1 MASAKNQVGDL
12 KSLAAEARNHLYA
25 VLRDTE
31 VWQQEALQGRCPCTV
46 NVVRSD
52 YLLQPGNNPRRPGN
66 PGEPTKPV
74 GLLSKRV
81 NQSTFLNHRTLL
93 ILHPEDPN
101 MTARK
106 ALLAQFQ
113 PDHIDQSR
121 DVANVLTQMTSMT
134 LDDQDRVGA
143 IIDHQAVTD
152 WLLDPRFPALLVHGN
167 GRRHDRIAP
176 TSVACALLIHVFSAK
191 LRFPTLYWYC
201 GLHDAGS
208 QGNPSSML
216 KNLICQLLS
225 LSCCVC
231 SLDDQLGLDSQNFAK
246 MITLFVRLLRSSS
259 LVAPVVCVLDGISF
273 YEARHQRVE
282 TSKLVEELVGLAQS
296 EPTVLLLL
304 LTSPLRTNCISQRS
318 KKAPKLII
326 AEIPDHVSGYKQGLN
341 SRQIVSFTEER
352 ANTRLESLV
361 GRR

>member
-1 MASAKNQVGDL
+1 
-12 KSLAAEARNHLYA
+12 
-25 VLRDTE
+25 
-31 VWQQEALQGRCPCTV
+31 
-46 NVVRSD
+46 
-52 YLLQPGNNPRRPGN
+52 
-66 PGEPTKPV
+66 
-74 GLLSKRV
+74 
-81 NQSTFLNHRTLL
+81 
-93 ILHPEDPN
+93 

-121 DVANVLTQMTSMT
+121 DLANVLTQMTSMT

-143 IIDHQAVTD
+143 IVDHQAVTD

-176 TSVACALLIHVFSAK
+176 TSVACALLIHVFSTK

-201 GLHDAGS
+201 GLHDAGL

-231 SLDDQLGLDSQNFAK
+231 SLDDQLGLNTQDFAK
-246 MITLFVRLLRSSS
+246 MIKLFVRLLRSSS

-282 TSKLVEELVGLAQS
+282 TSELVEVLAGLAQS

-304 LTSPLRTNCISQRS
+304 LTSPLKTNCISQRS
-318 KKAPKLII
+318 KKAPKLIV

-341 SRQIVSFTEER
+341 SRHIVSSTEER
-352 ANTRLESLV
+352 ANARLESLV